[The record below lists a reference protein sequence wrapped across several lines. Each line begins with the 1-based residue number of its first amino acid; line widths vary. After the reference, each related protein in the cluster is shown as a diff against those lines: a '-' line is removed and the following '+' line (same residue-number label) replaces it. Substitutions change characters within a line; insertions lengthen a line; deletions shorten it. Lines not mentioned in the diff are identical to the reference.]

1 LSSKHLKIAL
11 FLGGTSPER
20 EVSKSSGKAIYKAIQ
35 SLGYSCKLIDPGYGK
50 NQPTTEEDFFNQND
64 FTEISNENIVE
75 TINLSLLNGTD
86 LVFNA
91 LHGKWGEDGAIQT
104 LLELRKIPYTGS
116 GIFSSMVAMDK
127 TISKTLFKLNGVN
140 TANWFTIDNSYEF
153 NDFLEQI
160 HSKFGFPCVV
170 KPNDQGS
177 TVGLTIAGDE
187 NELQKAVDQAFTYST
202 SVLIEEFIPGRE
214 MTVAILENV
223 ALPVLEIVPKSG
235 FYDYT
240 SKYTSGMS
248 EYFVPADIADSVFQ
262 QLQKQALTAF
272 NCLRCE
278 VYGRVDFRLN
288 EENIPFCLEVNT
300 LPGMTETSLVPKMAA
315 AVGISFEDL
324 INRIIKA
331 SLDGKK

>member
-1 LSSKHLKIAL
+1 MSSKNLKIAL

-20 EVSKSSGKAIYKAIQ
+20 EVSKSSGKAIYKAII

-50 NQPTTEEDFFNQND
+50 NQPTTEEDFFTQND
-64 FTEISNENIVE
+64 FTEIGNENIIE
-75 TINLSLLNGTD
+75 TVNSDLLNETD

-91 LHGKWGEDGAIQT
+91 LHGKWGEDGAVQT
-104 LLELRKIPYTGS
+104 LLELRKIPYSGS

-140 TANWFTIDNSYEF
+140 TATWLSIDNSYKY
-153 NDFLEQI
+153 NDLLEQVN
-160 HSKFGFPCVV
+160 SKFGFPCVV

-177 TVGLTIAGDE
+177 TVGLTIARDE
-187 NELQKAVDQAFTYST
+187 SELQNAVEQAFNFST
-202 SVLIEEFIPGRE
+202 LVLIEEFIPGKE
-214 MTVAILENV
+214 MTVAILENE

-248 EYFVPADIADSVFQ
+248 EYFVPADIPNTVFD
-262 QLQKQALTAF
+262 QLQQQALTAF

-315 AVGISFEDL
+315 ADGISFEEL